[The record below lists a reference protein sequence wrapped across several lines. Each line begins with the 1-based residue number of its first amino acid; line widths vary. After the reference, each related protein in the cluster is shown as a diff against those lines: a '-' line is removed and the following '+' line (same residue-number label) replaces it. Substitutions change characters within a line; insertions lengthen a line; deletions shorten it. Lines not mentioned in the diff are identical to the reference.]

1 MWQPFGR
8 NKVRDLAPEEVARGL
23 TEGKM
28 LLVDVREPNE
38 TGRERFPEAFLLPQ
52 QGT

>member
-1 MWQPFGR
+1 MSELREPP
-8 NKVRDLAPEEVARGL
+8 VRDLTPVEVARGL

-38 TGRERFPEAFLLPQ
+38 TAFERYPDAVM
-52 QGT
+52 